1 MTITSKISRR
11 DFLKVSSAAG
21 AGLVLGFYLPYRDRL
36 LAAETDSPLDF
47 EPNAWLKI
55 DTDGTTTIMV
65 AKSEMGQGVMT
76 SLPMIVA
83 EELDIDWA
91 TVQMVQAPAHP
102 KKYGSQN
109 TSGSRSVRTSWEI
122 LRKAG
127 ATGRMMLIMA
137 AAKKWNVGIKSCYSD
152 KGTVVHRPSGR
163 RFTYGELVNTASK
176 IPIPSNVSLKNPDDF
191 RIIGKSLP
199 RIDTPSKVNGSALY
213 CNDVKLPDM
222 HYATVSRCPVFGGTV
237 KHFNADATLQSNDVV
252 DVFEIDRGVVVLA
265 KSTWAAIKGK
275 RLLNV
280 TWDEGTN
287 RDLSS
292 KKITQLF
299 NKRSEKKGAVGR
311 KDGNVEKALELSH
324 STLQASYEVTFQA
337 HATMEPMSCVADVRQ
352 DGCEIWVPTQGPQS
366 AQKVV
371 SKLTGFPLDKIKVNV
386 TLLGGGFGRRAFN
399 DFVIE
404 AVQISKKAGK
414 PVKLIWTREDDIH
427 HDYYRPASKHI
438 LQGGFDNNKRL
449 IAWSHRIIAPSII
462 FSEYITF
469 PIPFKEKLDRVAL
482 HGAKDLPYTIP
493 NILIDYKMAN
503 TAIPVGWWRSV
514 YHSQNA
520 FANECF
526 LDELAESAGE
536 DPFEFRFKLLSNSL
550 RHANVLKLAANKSG
564 WGNPLPQGHYQG
576 ISCHE
581 SFGSFVAQVA
591 EISINE
597 EEGVKV
603 HRVVCA
609 IDCGQVINPDT
620 VEAQVES
627 SIAYGLTATIKS
639 KITIKNGRVRQSN
652 FHNFKILRID
662 EMPQIDVHIVSSTE
676 SPGGVG
682 EPGLPPIAP
691 AVANAVFAAT
701 GKRIRKLPILPKDLK
716 TI

>member
-47 EPNAWLKI
+47 KPNAWLKI

-91 TVQMVQAPAHP
+91 TVQIVQAPAHP

-137 AAKKWNVGIKSCYSD
+137 AAKKWNVGVKSCYTD

-176 IPIPSNVSLKNPDDF
+176 ITIPSNVSLKNPDDF
-191 RIIGKSLP
+191 RIIGKSIP
-199 RIDTPSKVNGSALY
+199 RIDTPSKVNGSAIY
-213 CNDVKLPDM
+213 SNDVKLPDM

-237 KHFNADATLQSNDVV
+237 KHFNADATIQSNDVV

-280 TWDEGTN
+280 TWDEGKN

-311 KDGNVEKALELSH
+311 KDGNVEKALKLSH
-324 STLQASYEVTFQA
+324 STLQASYEVPFQA
-337 HATMEPMSCVADVRQ
+337 HATMEPMSCVADVRR

-366 AQKVV
+366 AQKLV

-414 PVKLIWTREDDIH
+414 PIKLIWTREDDIH

-462 FSEYITF
+462 FSE
-469 PIPFKEKLDRVAL
+469 L
-482 HGAKDLPYTIP
+482 
-493 NILIDYKMAN
+493 
-503 TAIPVGWWRSV
+503 
-514 YHSQNA
+514 
-520 FANECF
+520 
-526 LDELAESAGE
+526 
-536 DPFEFRFKLLSNSL
+536 EFN
-550 RHANVLKLAANKSG
+550 
-564 WGNPLPQGHYQG
+564 Y
-576 ISCHE
+576 
-581 SFGSFVAQVA
+581 
-591 EISINE
+591 
-597 EEGVKV
+597 
-603 HRVVCA
+603 
-609 IDCGQVINPDT
+609 
-620 VEAQVES
+620 
-627 SIAYGLTATIKS
+627 
-639 KITIKNGRVRQSN
+639 
-652 FHNFKILRID
+652 
-662 EMPQIDVHIVSSTE
+662 
-676 SPGGVG
+676 
-682 EPGLPPIAP
+682 
-691 AVANAVFAAT
+691 
-701 GKRIRKLPILPKDLK
+701 
-716 TI
+716 